1 MFFLKF
7 AKKYNKKFLKVQK
20 TAGWV
25 EVPKRPGKVDIEIKT
40 IYGQKASPLGSTSS
54 GALVSGID
62 NKILSETLLVGPIQW
77 NPNLFLLLFF
87 FSLNGWHLSALLF
100 GWTRQEKVWHK
111 STLFKCKFL
120 NRKKLSIASARICFS
135 IPIPGHRLGSP
146 IDCVVQNWYK

>member
-54 GALVSGID
+54 GTLVSGID
-62 NKILSETLLVGPIQW
+62 NKILSETLLVGPIQ
-77 NPNLFLLLFF
+77 
-87 FSLNGWHLSALLF
+87 
-100 GWTRQEKVWHK
+100 
-111 STLFKCKFL
+111 
-120 NRKKLSIASARICFS
+120 
-135 IPIPGHRLGSP
+135 
-146 IDCVVQNWYK
+146 